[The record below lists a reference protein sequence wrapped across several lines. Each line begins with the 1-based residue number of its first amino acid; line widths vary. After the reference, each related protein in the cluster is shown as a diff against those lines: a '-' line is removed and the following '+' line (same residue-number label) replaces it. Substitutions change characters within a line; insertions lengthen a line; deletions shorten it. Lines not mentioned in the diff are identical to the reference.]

1 MNKVAIVTGAS
12 RGIGAATAARLAA
25 DGYDVCINYLSNEP
39 AALEV
44 CESIIRQ
51 DVKCIA
57 VKADI
62 AIEADVTR
70 LFDTVDQ
77 QLGTPFALVNN
88 AGILFQQ
95 CGITEMSAERINAV
109 LATNVTGYFLCC
121 QQAVTRMS
129 TKLGGSGGVIV
140 NVSSAAARLGSAGE
154 YVDYAASKGAV
165 DTLTVGLA
173 NEVADEGIRVNGV
186 RPGFIYT
193 DMHSS
198 GGEPNRVERLKHSLP
213 IKRGGQP
220 EEVAAAIAWLVSDE
234 SSYTTGSFIE
244 VSGGR

>member
-12 RGIGAATAARLAA
+12 RGIGAATALRLAA
-25 DGYDVCINYLSNEP
+25 DGYDVCINYLSNES
-39 AALEV
+39 AALEIH
-44 CESIIRQ
+44 ESIIRHG
-51 DVKCIA
+51 VRCIY
-57 VKADI
+57 VQADI
-62 AIEADVTR
+62 AIEADVAR

-77 QLGTPFALVNN
+77 RLGTPYALVNN

-95 CGITEMSAERINAV
+95 CRVSELNAERINAV

-121 QQAVTRMS
+121 KQAVTRMS
-129 TKLGGSGGVIV
+129 TKRGGYGGVIV
-140 NVSSAAARLGSAGE
+140 NVSSAASRLGSAGE

-165 DTLTVGLA
+165 DTLTIGLA

-198 GGEPNRVERLKHSLP
+198 GGEPNRVNRLKHSLP
-213 IKRGGQP
+213 IKRGGKP
-220 EEVAAAIAWLVSDE
+220 EEVAAAIAWLVSDA